1 MRRLWSDPSLVPQPT
16 CWFQVRSATWWS
28 DPSHSTSRQ
37 SDGREDQGGGDDDE
51 DGGDDDDKEQ
61 EDGDDCG
68 GDDGGGE
75 FSERGLET
83 GQCTLYVVL
92 SGSVSS
98 GLGRSDS

>member
-61 EDGDDCG
+61 EDGDDGG
-68 GDDGGGE
+68 GDDE
-75 FSERGLET
+75 ENYLRGN
-83 GQCTLYVVL
+83 
-92 SGSVSS
+92 
-98 GLGRSDS
+98 